1 MEDSV
6 AGAVEIEGGQVAVA
20 LVALVA
26 LDADPEVR
34 AVVDA
39 SKVETANQPPVN

>member
-6 AGAVEIEGGQVAVA
+6 AGAVEIEGGQVA
-20 LVALVA
+20 VALVA

>member
-6 AGAVEIEGGQVAVA
+6 VDAAEIEGDQVA
-20 LVALVA
+20 VALVA

-39 SKVETANQPPVN
+39 SKAETANQTSVN

>member
-1 MEDSV
+1 MVD
-6 AGAVEIEGGQVAVA
+6 AAEIEGDQVAVA
-20 LVALVA
+20 LVD

-39 SKVETANQPPVN
+39 FKGETANQTPVN